1 MLSKVKERALLDR
14 FPAKY
19 DKMVERNS
27 QILKII
33 IETIILCGNQN
44 MALRGHEED
53 MGNFI
58 ALLKYRSKDN
68 KLLQEH

>member
-1 MLSKVKERALLDR
+1 
-14 FPAKY
+14 
-19 DKMVERNS
+19 MVERNS
-27 QILKII
+27 HILKII

-44 MALRGHEED
+44 MALRGHEEA